1 MDLAWNKDEVV
12 LLAFEFKS
20 SAKVARLHVF
30 NENFRP
36 TKSCVLRT
44 KENPRTLNI
53 LRPNLATVGYTF
65 IGIVEFWDV
74 QTLSCLYV
82 LRAHSASINTVL
94 FNENST
100 QMYTASENRA
110 IKVWNLEK
118 IPQISEKSGYD
129 VTTSETRDVFRQ
141 LTNHEAFAT
150 KVQQLKVMASGNE
163 VMMSYS
169 DKPPTILNLAKNL
182 ERKSLESSSDSG
194 TENDICLIFP
204 HKISERFRISKFPL
218 YRNRMKNCNVV

>member
-1 MDLAWNKDEVV
+1 MVCKNFSFLNVFIKIMVCNFFRIVDLTWNKDEVV

-36 TKSCVLRT
+36 IKSCVLRT

-65 IGIVEFWDV
+65 IGIVEFWDI
-74 QTLSCLYV
+74 QAICCLYV

-118 IPQISEKSGYD
+118 IPQISEG
-129 VTTSETRDVFRQ
+129 VARAVR
-141 LTNHEAFAT
+141 
-150 KVQQLKVMASGNE
+150 
-163 VMMSYS
+163 
-169 DKPPTILNLAKNL
+169 ILRSFFILW
-182 ERKSLESSSDSG
+182 
-194 TENDICLIFP
+194 
-204 HKISERFRISKFPL
+204 
-218 YRNRMKNCNVV
+218 